1 LNLQRSKSINAEA
14 ESGRESQNQMIFHH
28 REHWGHR
35 EKQHLKS
42 VILILKTKKELKVF
56 LSELNVAQRLSVK
69 RVLQ

>member
-28 REHWGHR
+28 RE
-35 EKQHLKS
+35 KQHLKS
-42 VILILKTKKELKVF
+42 VILILKTKKELKIF

-69 RVLQ
+69 KVLQ